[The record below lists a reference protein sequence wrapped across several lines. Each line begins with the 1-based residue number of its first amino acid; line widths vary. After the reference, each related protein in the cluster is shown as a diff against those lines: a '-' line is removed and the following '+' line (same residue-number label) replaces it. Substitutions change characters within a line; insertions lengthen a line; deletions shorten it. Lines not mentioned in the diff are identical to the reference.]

1 MATQEL
7 LMLTAVDVRRAT
19 QPDTSRAVTID
30 KLTIPPIKFIKSGH
44 NPGGG
49 VMEVDFTQ
57 PRIEKL
63 EPAFS
68 VKGVDREIF
77 TGMGLT
83 DKWTFAGAYRDKK
96 TGRSIPGRAI
106 IEGALSEWEPDESDP
121 TEFQGCNHM
130 LCEVT
135 HFEFSIDDT
144 ELWYI
149 DSWERII
156 RRNGV
161 DLFADDRRALGA

>member
-19 QPDTSRAVTID
+19 QPDTSRAVTIE
-30 KLTIPPIKFIKSGH
+30 KLTIPPIKFVTAGH

-49 VMEVDFTQ
+49 VMEVNFTQ
-57 PRIEKL
+57 PRIEAL

-77 TGMGLT
+77 TGLGEI
-83 DKWTFAGAYRDKK
+83 DRWTFAGAYRDKK
-96 TGRSIPGRAI
+96 TGKDIPGRAI
-106 IEGALSEWEPDESDP
+106 IEGAITEWEPDESDP
-121 TEFQGCNHM
+121 NEFQGCSHAFN
-130 LCEVT
+130 EVT
-135 HFEFSIDDT
+135 HFELSINGE

-149 DSWERII
+149 DFWERII
-156 RRNGV
+156 RRDGI
-161 DLFADDRRALGA
+161 DLFGGVRSALGA